1 MDLAIVIFLLG
12 GLFLGWSLGA
22 NDAANVFG
30 TAVGTR
36 MVRFKTAAIVCSLFI
51 ILGAVISGSGTTETL
66 GKLGAINALPGAF
79 AACVAAGLSV
89 YIMTKFGLPV
99 STTQAIVGAIVGWN
113 LYTGSSTNIKV
124 LLTILSTWILCP
136 IIAALIAMLFFIL
149 TKKLL
154 KKTTWHILRLD
165 AYTRTAL
172 LIAGAFGA
180 YSLGANNIA
189 NVMGVFVPIA
199 PFADIQ
205 LGSFLTFSSKEQLF
219 LLGGI
224 AIAVGVF
231 TYSKKV
237 MFTVGNDLLKLSPV
251 AAFIVVIAHSIVL
264 FLFASQGISHFLNSI
279 HLPAIPLVPV
289 SSSQAIVGAVIGIG
303 ILKGGKEV
311 QWNIAGKITIG
322 WFLLPV
328 IAALI
333 SFVVLF
339 VLQNI
344 FNQTVYF

>member
-1 MDLAIVIFLLG
+1 MELTVLVFLLG

-36 MVRFKTAAIVCSLFI
+36 MIRFKTAAIVCGFFV
-51 ILGAVISGSGTTETL
+51 ILGAMISGAGTTETL
-66 GKLGAINALPGAF
+66 GKLGSINALPGAF

-89 YIMTKFGLPV
+89 YLMTKVGLPV

-113 LYTGSSTNIKV
+113 IYTGSTTNIKV
-124 LLTILSTWILCP
+124 LITIIATWVLCP
-136 IIAALIAMLFFIL
+136 IISGLIAMLFFTIA
-149 TKKLL
+149 KKFLRNSRL
-154 KKTTWHILRLD
+154 HILRLD
-165 AYTRTAL
+165 AYTRVAL
-172 LIAGAFGA
+172 LLAGAFGA

-189 NVMGVFVPIA
+189 NVMGVFVPIS
-199 PFADIQ
+199 PFADLNIMNV
-205 LGSFLTFSSKEQLF
+205 LTLSSKGQLF

-224 AIAVGVF
+224 AIAVGVI

-237 MFTVGNDLLKLSPV
+237 MLTVGSDLLRLTPV

-264 FLFASQGISHFLNSI
+264 FIFASQGISNFLQSI
-279 HLPAIPLVPV
+279 NLPSIPLVPV

-303 ILKGGKEV
+303 LLKGGKEV
-311 QWNIAGKITIG
+311 KWDIAGKIAVG
-322 WFLLPV
+322 WVVLPI

-339 VLQNI
+339 VIQNI

>member
-1 MDLAIVIFLLG
+1 MDLTIIVFLTG

-36 MVRFKTAAIVCSLFI
+36 MSRFQTAAVVCGIFV
-51 ILGAVISGSGTTETL
+51 ILGAVISGAGTTETL
-66 GKLGAINALPGAF
+66 GKLGSINALPGAF

-89 YIMTKFGLPV
+89 YLMTKFGLPV

-113 LYTGSSTNIKV
+113 IYTGSSTNIKV
-124 LLTILSTWILCP
+124 LITIVSTWVLCP
-136 IIAALIAMLFFIL
+136 IIAGLIAMLLFII
-149 TKKLL
+149 TKKILRHNTL
-154 KKTTWHILRLD
+154 HILRLD
-165 AYTRTAL
+165 AYTRLSL
-172 LIAGAFGA
+172 LLAGAFGA

-189 NVMGVFVPIA
+189 NVMGVFVPLS
-199 PFADIQ
+199 PFTDIRVMNIFH
-205 LGSFLTFSSKEQLF
+205 LSPTGQLF

-224 AIAVGVF
+224 AIAVGVV

-237 MFTVGNDLLKLSPV
+237 MLTVGSDLLRLSPV
-251 AAFIVVIAHSIVL
+251 AAFIVVVSHSIEL
-264 FLFASQGISHFLNSI
+264 FVFASQGISSFLNSI
-279 HLPAIPLVPV
+279 NLPSIPLVSV

-311 QWNIAGKITIG
+311 QWNIAGKITVG
-322 WFLLPV
+322 WVILPI

-333 SFVVLF
+333 SIVILF

-344 FNQTVYF
+344 FNQAISF

>member
-12 GLFLGWSLGA
+12 GLFLGWSLGS

-30 TAVGTR
+30 TAVVTR
-36 MVRFKTAAIVCSLFI
+36 MIRFKTAAIVCSLFI

-154 KKTTWHILRLD
+154 KNTTWHILRLD

-311 QWNIAGKITIG
+311 QWNIAGKIIIG
-322 WFLLPV
+322 WVILPL

-333 SFVVLF
+333 SFVILF
-339 VLQNI
+339 ILQNI
-344 FNQTVYF
+344 FDQEISF